1 MFSGVFMTIKSTCE
15 LLDSCCFFIYEMKV
29 ESIAHRFKER
39 YCRSCKEACA
49 IYMVYSAFGTGAI
62 PFDLY
67 PNEYDRALAILSKKP
82 Q

>member
-1 MFSGVFMTIKSTCE
+1 MTIKNACE
-15 LLDSCCFFIYEMKV
+15 LLDACSFFIYEMKV

-49 IYMVYSAFGTGAI
+49 IYMVYSAVGAGAI
-62 PFDLY
+62 PLDLY